1 MKQKNKS
8 TKSDYNRIVKELEYI
23 IKLCESDPVK
33 TKKKKAKKKAVKKK
47 PTRRKKSA

>member
-23 IKLCESDPVK
+23 IKLCDSDPVK
-33 TKKKKAKKKAVKKK
+33 TKNKKVKKKAVKKK
-47 PTRRKKSA
+47 TARRKKAA